1 MHWCA
6 LKLEIWTKLNLNLK
20 LSKIGEKGTFQ
31 VFAGFMPSTYPPKNH
46 VSVITRDASSV

>member
-6 LKLEIWTKLNLNLK
+6 QKLEIWTKLNLNF
-20 LSKIGEKGTFQ
+20 GEKGTFQ